1 MARENKTFVLAQRPK
16 THVVPGETFKL
27 EKGPA
32 PTADDLQ
39 DGQILVESLY
49 LSLDPAMRGW
59 LNDARSYVP
68 PVGIGE
74 KMRGGTISRVLASK
88 NPNVK
93 EGDLVTATIG
103 WTEVAIASEK
113 EFHKVEVPKGGQIT
127 DLLGILGTPCPSLC
141 LPTFVGVGYDVG
153 YGLRGRAHR
162 ETYNSGERQIYVGYC
177 MTAWTGL
184 NSIGKPKAGETVVVS
199 GAAGATGSVVGQI
212 AKLRGA
218 RVVGIAGSDEKCAWL
233 KNELGFD
240 AALNYKK
247 ESFRDDL
254 AEATPDYIDVYWDN
268 VGGEILEAALNRAK
282 FRARFVMCGSISGYN
297 AAGKETKGI
306 RNLSQVVAQ
315 RIRMEG
321 FIVFDFAEDH
331 PRARQEIGQWL
342 AEGKIKRKETI
353 VKGGIEKAEFAI
365 RDLFDGKNTGK
376 LLVEIKSPDEVR
388 GAKL

>member
-16 THVVPGETFKL
+16 AHVVPGETFKL

-32 PTADDLQ
+32 PTADDLK
-39 DGQILVESLY
+39 DGQILVEALY

-88 NPNVK
+88 NPKVK
-93 EGDLVTATIG
+93 EGDFVSATTG
-103 WTEVAIASEK
+103 WTEIAIATEK
-113 EFHKVEVPKGGQIT
+113 EFQKVEVPKGGQIT
-127 DLLGILGTPCPSLC
+127 DLLGVLGMT
-141 LPTFVGVGYDVG
+141 G
-153 YGLRGRAHR
+153 
-162 ETYNSGERQIYVGYC
+162 
-177 MTAWTGL
+177 MTAWVGL
-184 NSIGKPKAGETVVVS
+184 HNIGKPKAGETVLVS

-240 AALNYKK
+240 EALNYKK
-247 ESFRDDL
+247 ESFKKDL
-254 AEATPDYIDVYWDN
+254 EKATPDFVDVYWDN

-282 FRARFVMCGSISGYN
+282 FRSRFVMCGSISGYN
-297 AAGKETKGI
+297 EPGKESKGI
-306 RNLSQVVAQ
+306 RNLFHVVAQ
-315 RIRMEG
+315 RIHMEG
-321 FIVFDFAEDH
+321 FIVFDFQDDY
-331 PRARQEIGQWL
+331 PKAREELGQWL

-365 RDLFDGKNTGK
+365 RDLFEGKNTGK
-376 LLVEIKSPDEVR
+376 LLVEVKSLDEVR